1 MQKRKLLR
9 QCQADLVEAI
19 CAVIAERDRWRN
31 AREELKAEA
40 MDQFSVEFC
49 VQLHAE
55 VLTRAAASAASSG

>member
-19 CAVIAERDRWRN
+19 CAVIAERDRWLN
-31 AREELKAEA
+31 AREELRAEA
-40 MDQFSVEFC
+40 MGLFSVDLC
-49 VQLHAE
+49 VQRHAE